1 MTKKKRIK
9 ELKIWNEDYAKGIS
23 GGNIKGE
30 EPHQDID
37 FRKYMSPKEDD
48 EKIIKVKTIKRKRKE
63 KKK

>member
-48 EKIIKVKTIKRKRKE
+48 EKLIKVKNY
-63 KKK
+63 